1 MLVSNYF
8 FFCYSFICLYYNKNY
23 NISEFTPNS
32 NIACIKLVKNGN
44 KNQCWANELLPIKAK
59 FFNFKSLSP
68 TYLSFVSSYWFITY
82 GFVIPILKSI
92 GFVIGLCNRCICEEL
107 SLCKLERNFIWPA
120 NSSSYLFCSSLR
132 LIFSI

>member
-8 FFCYSFICLYYNKNY
+8 FLCYSFICLYFILIITRIITFQNLPQIPFKD
-23 NISEFTPNS
+23 
-32 NIACIKLVKNGN
+32 IKVELVKNGN

-92 GFVIGLCNRCICEEL
+92 GFVIGLCSLCICEEL
-107 SLCKLERNFIWPA
+107 SLCKLERNFI
-120 NSSSYLFCSSLR
+120 
-132 LIFSI
+132 